1 MGQLKSK
8 LIKVLSTFKPK
19 RRDKESMT
27 LIKFNVNFL
36 ILCLFIYLTMTAY
49 EWIMTG
55 HPNIPEFRQ
64 FIIVV
69 IGMTATVTLLSKW
82 LYDADKDG
90 VPDEVKKENE
100 RRFPYDPR

>member
-1 MGQLKSK
+1 
-8 LIKVLSTFKPK
+8 
-19 RRDKESMT
+19 
-27 LIKFNVNFL
+27 
-36 ILCLFIYLTMTAY
+36 MTAY

-69 IGMTATVTLLSKW
+69 IGMTATVTVLSRW

>member
-1 MGQLKSK
+1 MGQIKSK

-55 HPNIPEFRQ
+55 HPNI
-64 FIIVV
+64 IVV
-69 IGMTATVTLLSKW
+69 IGMTATVTLLSRW

-90 VPDEVKKENE
+90 VPDEVKKENG

>member
-1 MGQLKSK
+1 MGQIKSK

-36 ILCLFIYLTMTAY
+36 ILCLFIYLTMAAY

-55 HPNIPEFRQ
+55 HPNISEFRQ

-69 IGMTATVTLLSKW
+69 IGMTATVTLLSRW

-100 RRFPYDPR
+100 RRLPYDTR